1 MSFVWLRVNRLLD
14 EAGGK
19 ISDIEI
25 PLEPDYIFIGQVE
38 PIQLQ
43 EGMTLKLMQ
52 ALNLRTWCDLFVACY
67 TCDFFSIIMTS

>member
-1 MSFVWLRVNRLLD
+1 MYAQGQQILYATLIEVWILSFVWLQVNRLLN

-25 PLEPDYIFIGQVE
+25 PLEPGYIFIGQVE

-43 EGMTLKLMQ
+43 EGMTLKPMQ
-52 ALNLRTWCDLFVACY
+52 A
-67 TCDFFSIIMTS
+67 